1 MAKGI
6 TAIIDYG
13 VGNLFSLNSSLIAC
27 GADCVITCDAKV
39 LKSASRIVLPGVG
52 VFEDAAKKLISTG
65 LVETIKEQVKEG
77 KPLLGICLG
86 MQMLFEKSYEYGEH
100 DGLGLIP
107 GDVIPLK
114 EESECASLKIP
125 HIGWNYLKLKEGEE
139 LFKYLPADNYVY
151 YVHSYYAKTPEQY
164 ITSFSEYGI
173 NVTGSVRK
181 DNVMGT
187 QFHPEKS
194 GNCGLLMLKA
204 FCEM

>member
-27 GADCVITCDAKV
+27 GADCVITSDAQD
-39 LKSASRIVLPGVG
+39 LKNASRIVLPGVG
-52 VFEDAAKKLISTG
+52 AFEDAAKKLDDTG
-65 LVETIKEQVKEG
+65 LVETIKEQVKNG

-100 DGLGLIP
+100 KGLGLIP
-107 GDVIPLK
+107 GSVIPLK
-114 EESECASLKIP
+114 EEPKCASLKIP
-125 HIGWNYLKLKEGEE
+125 HIGWNYLQLREGEE
-139 LFKYLPADNYVY
+139 LFKYLPKDNYVY
-151 YVHSYYAKTPEQY
+151 YVHSFYAKTEKEY
-164 ITSFSEYGI
+164 ITSTSEYGI
-173 NVTGSVRK
+173 DVTGSVRNG
-181 DNVMGT
+181 NVMGT

-194 GNCGLLMLKA
+194 GSCGLLMLKA